1 MAVSIRL
8 KRMGTK
14 KRPHSRIV
22 VCNSKAARDGKHIE
36 EIGFYDPSKN
46 PPFIKLNK
54 ERVMYWL
61 KVGAKPSDTV
71 RLILKKEEIQAK
83 VT

>member
-1 MAVSIRL
+1 MAVRIRL

-22 VCNSKAARDGKHIE
+22 VCNSKVARGGKHIE

-46 PPFIKLNK
+46 PPFVKIDK
-54 ERVMYWL
+54 ERATYWL
-61 KVGAKPSDTV
+61 SVGAKPSDTV
-71 RLILKKEEIQAK
+71 KLMLKKEGMDTK
-83 VT
+83 